1 MMKYKQV
8 AHRQRYQIT
17 AMLAVGTKQN
27 VIAKVIGLHPSTVS
41 REIRRNSFDGNK
53 YIPQL
58 ADRAAARRKRSKGVA
73 RIPAKTLKF
82 VQSRLKRQ
90 HSPDQISAEL
100 RETGHVV
107 MSHQSIYAYV
117 KQDRLDGGKLFEN
130 LRHAAKKRKKYGK
143 ESKRQNIAG
152 RRPLADRPLIANMR
166 GRYGDLEIDL
176 VIGRQHNKSIL
187 TIVDRKTR
195 FVWMTLLQT
204 KSADEVADACCR
216 RLRKAKSLI
225 RTITSDNG
233 GEFAEHVRIAKTLDL
248 DYFFADPYS
257 PWQRGTSENT
267 NGLIRQYFPK
277 GSSFEGITERRL
289 RTVEDLLNNRPRKC
303 LGYKTPK
310 QQLFKERKIALA
322 C

>member
-1 MMKYKQV
+1 MIKYKQV
-8 AHRQRYQIT
+8 AHKQRYQIT
-17 AMLAVGTKQN
+17 ALLAVGTKQN
-27 VIAKVIGLHPSTVS
+27 AIAKAIGLHPSTVS

-58 ADRAAARRKRSKGVA
+58 ADRAAAKRKRSKGVA

-82 VQSRLKRQ
+82 VESRLKRQ
-90 HSPDQISAEL
+90 HSPDQISKEL
-100 RETGHVV
+100 RIDGYVT
-107 MSHQSIYAYV
+107 MSHQSIYAFV
-117 KQDRLDGGKLFEN
+117 ERNRLNGGKLFKN
-130 LRHAAKKRKKYGK
+130 LRHANKKRKKYGK
-143 ESKRQNIAG
+143 ESKGKSIPG
-152 RRPLADRPLIANMR
+152 RRPLAERPEIANER

-176 VIGRQHNKSIL
+176 IIGKQHNKAIL

-195 FVWMTLLQT
+195 FLWMTMVHT
-204 KSADEVADACCR
+204 KCADEVADACCR
-216 RLRKAKSLI
+216 RLRKAKSRI

-233 GEFAEHVRIAKTLDL
+233 REFAEHVRIAKTLDL

-277 GSSFEGITERRL
+277 GSSFERITERRL
-289 RTVEDLLNNRPRKC
+289 RTVEDLLNQRPRKC
-303 LGYKTPK
+303 LGYKTPR
-310 QQLFKERKIALA
+310 QQLFKEQEIALA

>member
-17 AMLAVGTKQN
+17 AMLAVGTKQK
-27 VIAKVIGLHPSTVS
+27 VIAEVIGLHPSTVS

-58 ADRAAARRKRSKGVA
+58 ADRAAAARKRSKGVA
-73 RIPAKTLKF
+73 RIPGRTLKF
-82 VQSRLKRQ
+82 VQGRLKRQ
-90 HSPDQISAEL
+90 HSPDQISGEL
-100 RETGHVV
+100 REAGHVT
-107 MSHQSIYAYV
+107 MSHQSIYTYV
-117 KQDRLDGGKLFEN
+117 ERDRLMGGKLFEN
-130 LRHAAKKRKKYGK
+130 LRHATKKRKKYGK
-143 ESKRQNIAG
+143 EAKSKSIPG
-152 RRPLADRPLIANMR
+152 RRPLAERPEIANER

-176 VIGRQHNKSIL
+176 IIGKQHNKAIL

-195 FVWMTLLQT
+195 YLWMTLLQT

-216 RLRKAKSLI
+216 RLRKAKSQI

-233 GEFAEHVRIAKTLDL
+233 REFANHARIAKTLDL

-277 GSSFEGITERRL
+277 GSSFEGISERRL
-289 RTVEDLLNNRPRKC
+289 RTVENLLNQRPRKG

-310 QQLFKERKIALA
+310 QQLLKEQKIALA